1 MLDDDAIGGR
11 RLGYVAGVVP
21 QADEMRFA
29 RALWRASRGNTF
41 TQFSPITEK
50 VVDPKTGQVV
60 EKSVFVIY
68 FQGAVGSM
76 KDKIVKVCTAF
87 GVNMYSW
94 PSSSEQARSRQ
105 AALHKQLEEKTR

>member
-21 QADEMRFA
+21 QADENRFA

-41 TQFSPITEK
+41 TQLSPIKEK
-50 VVDPKTGQVV
+50 VVDPKTGQVL

-76 KDKIVKVCTAF
+76 KDKVIKVCTAF
-87 GVNMYSW
+87 GVNLYGW
-94 PSSSEQARSRQ
+94 PSSPEQARARD
-105 AALHKQLEEKTR
+105 AFLK